1 MIKYFELGL
10 GNSVEEN
17 WEDFDYSICIKAE
30 REPMNFKEVNDFI
43 KNDLQK
49 LKYKT
54 VVSITEFQKM
64 KQNNFLIWI
73 LLLML
78 LYLNKMKGYQLSH

>member
-1 MIKYFELGL
+1 MIRYFELRL

-54 VVSITEFQKM
+54 VVSITEISEDEA
-64 KQNNFLIWI
+64 KQFFDWDTIINAPVF
-73 LLLML
+73 
-78 LYLNKMKGYQLSH
+78 K

>member
-1 MIKYFELGL
+1 MIRYFELGL

-43 KNDLQK
+43 
-49 LKYKT
+49 
-54 VVSITEFQKM
+54 
-64 KQNNFLIWI
+64 
-73 LLLML
+73 
-78 LYLNKMKGYQLSH
+78 

>member
-1 MIKYFELGL
+1 MIRYFELGL

-43 KNDLQK
+43 KNENHYHGWK
-49 LKYKT
+49 FF
-54 VVSITEFQKM
+54 SI
-64 KQNNFLIWI
+64 
-73 LLLML
+73 
-78 LYLNKMKGYQLSH
+78 NK